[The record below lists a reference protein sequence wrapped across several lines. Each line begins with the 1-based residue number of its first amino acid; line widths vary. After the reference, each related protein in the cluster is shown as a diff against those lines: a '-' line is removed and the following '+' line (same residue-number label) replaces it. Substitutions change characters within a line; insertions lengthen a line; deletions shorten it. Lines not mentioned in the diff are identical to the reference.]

1 MQPRRRWLLA
11 TLPLVLAGCGFELR
25 REPELLFQ
33 TIALAGFPP
42 DSPLAAGLRR
52 QLKRMPVKVL
62 DDPNRAQVVIEAL
75 REIRDRTV
83 VASTSAGQ
91 VREWQLRLQFDYQL
105 RTPGGELLSARS
117 ELRLSRDMNFTETQ
131 ALAKEQ
137 EATHLY
143 GAMHSDAVAQVMR
156 RLAAVRLP
164 G

>member
-1 MQPRRRWLLA
+1 MPSRRRWLLTA
-11 TLPLVLAGCGFELR
+11 LPLALTGCGFELR
-25 REPELLFQ
+25 REPELQFQ

-42 DSPLAAGLRR
+42 DSQLAAGLRR
-52 QLKRMPVKVL
+52 QLQRTPVKLVE
-62 DDPNRAQVVIEAL
+62 DANRAQVVIEAL
-75 REIRDRTV
+75 REIRDRSV

-105 RTPGGELLSARS
+105 RTPSGELLSGRN

-137 EATHLY
+137 EAAHLY
-143 GAMHSDAVAQVMR
+143 GAMQSDAVAQVMR